1 MRYYESIDDFMLNR
15 WWKCTSGEISF
26 TRTDLTKGT
35 KKEDWK
41 AWCKIHDSYL
51 EEFGK
56 TDKEKEIQEL
66 RQRLA
71 EIECDFVIEDNN
83 FLRNEIRRLEKEL
96 LDLMTKGIQGGA
108 NRDGL
113 MVQLEKWMGFR
124 LDENEVTVR
133 KFYSIVR
140 EFEKE
145 MDAIAK
151 ANG

>member
-1 MRYYESIDDFMLNR
+1 MRYYEGIDDMKLNR
-15 WWKCTSGEISF
+15 WWKCTSGEIKY
-26 TRTDLTKGT
+26 TRIDLNEGS

-41 AWCKIHDSYL
+41 AWCKIHDEYL

-56 TDKEKEIQEL
+56 SDQEKEIQEL
-66 RQRLA
+66 RKRLA
-71 EIECDFVIEDNN
+71 DLECDFVIEDNS

-96 LDLMTKGIQGGA
+96 LDLMTKGIKGGM

-124 LDENEVTVR
+124 LDENDVTVR

-145 MDAIAK
+145 MDAMAK

>member
-1 MRYYESIDDFMLNR
+1 MKYYDSIDTFILNR
-15 WWKCTSGEISF
+15 WWKCTSGEIKY
-26 TRTDLTKGT
+26 TRIDLNEGSKKG
-35 KKEDWK
+35 DWK
-41 AWCKIHDSYL
+41 AWCKIHDEYL
-51 EEFGK
+51 EEFGASA
-56 TDKEKEIQEL
+56 KEKEIQEL
-66 RQRLA
+66 RKRLA
-71 EIECDFVIEDNN
+71 ELECDFVIEDNS

-96 LDLMTKGIQGGA
+96 LDLMTQSVQGGS

-145 MDAIAK
+145 MDALAK
-151 ANG
+151 AHG